1 MPFPAQSD
9 PAAWSAVD
17 LLAAYTQRKL
27 SPVEVTRAVLDRIA
41 RYNSHVNAFCL
52 VDAERALR
60 AARASEAR
68 WSRGEP
74 VGLLDGVP
82 ATVKEL
88 LLAEG
93 WPTTRCSLATDANQ
107 TWNEDAP
114 SVARLRRHGAVLLG
128 KTTSP
133 EFGCKGTTD
142 SPRFGITRNPWD
154 LARTPGG
161 SSGGAA
167 VAAALGMGA
176 LHLGTDGGGSI
187 RIPAAFTGVFGF
199 KPTYGRVPVYPP
211 SAFGTTS
218 HVGPMTRTVADAAL
232 MMDALCGPEPRDW
245 LALPSEPIA
254 YRNVLDDELHGVRI
268 AYSPTLGYAQVD
280 PEVGR
285 IVESAVSTLQQLG
298 ASVELV
304 ERPFDNPTDIFR
316 KLWYSGV
323 ALAVAAIPAEKRA
336 LMDPELLSMLEA
348 GERLPHMEYMH
359 ATLERSKLGIRM
371 NQFHEQ
377 LDLLITPAMPIA
389 AFDAHVQVPDPSVQK
404 NWIDWTPFT
413 YPFNLTHQ
421 PAAAMPC
428 GFTSTG
434 LPVAMQIV
442 GRVYADALVLRAAR
456 AFESLRPIVLPPEP
470 RGLRRSGANERR
482 S

>member
-1 MPFPAQSD
+1 MSIPAQGD
-9 PAAWSAVD
+9 PAVWSAVD
-17 LLAAYTQRKL
+17 LLTAYRQRKL
-27 SPVEVTRAVLDRIA
+27 SPVEATRAALDRIE
-41 RYNSHVNAFCL
+41 RCNGQVNAFCL
-52 VDAERALR
+52 VDAEQALR

-74 VGLLDGVP
+74 VGLVDGVP

-93 WPTTRCSLATDANQ
+93 WPTTRCSLATDTNQ
-107 TWNEDAP
+107 AWNEDAP

-154 LARTPGG
+154 VTRTPGG

-187 RIPAAFTGVFGF
+187 RIPAAFTGIFGF
-199 KPTYGRVPVYPP
+199 KATYGRVPVYPP

-232 MMDALCGPEPRDW
+232 MMDVLCGPEPRDW
-245 LALPSEPIA
+245 LALPSEPTA
-254 YRNVLDDELHGVRI
+254 YRDALDGGLRGVRV

-280 PEVGR
+280 PEVAT
-285 IVESAVSTLQQLG
+285 IVESAVRSLQQLG
-298 ASVELV
+298 ASVEVV
-304 ERPFDNPTDIFR
+304 ERPFDDPTDLFR

-323 ALAVAAIPAEKRA
+323 ALAVAAIPAQKRA
-336 LMDPELLSMLEA
+336 LMDPELLYMLEA
-348 GERLPHMEYMH
+348 GERLAHMEYMH
-359 ATLERSKLGIRM
+359 TTLERARLGIRM

-377 LDLLITPAMPIA
+377 FDLLVTPAMPIV
-389 AFDAHVQVPDPSVQK
+389 AFDARAQVPDARVHK

-428 GFTSTG
+428 GLTGAG
-434 LPVAMQIV
+434 LPVGMQIV

-456 AFESLRPIVLPPEP
+456 AFESLRPIPLPPEP
-470 RGLRRSGANERR
+470 RPAERMR
-482 S
+482 A